1 MANSRKDSRGYV
13 LRTGESQRKD
23 GRYSYSFT
31 DLEGKRRCIYAKT
44 LVELRT
50 KERKII
56 RDKEDGLD
64 PNLAERMTLNQL
76 YDKYIEQKYDL
87 KPSTKVNYVYMY
99 NHFVRPSFGKRMIG
113 KIKYTDVKK
122 FYYTMILDQEL
133 QASTLDNINTQLHP
147 AFQMAVRDG
156 LLRQNPTEGVMAEI
170 KKSHI
175 WEHKRRHALTIPE
188 QKAFMDYLKAH
199 REYQGWTPIIT
210 VLLGIGMRIGECTGL
225 RWEDLDFENRMISV
239 NHTLIY

>member
-1 MANSRKDSRGYV
+1 
-13 LRTGESQRKD
+13 
-23 GRYSYSFT
+23 
-31 DLEGKRRCIYAKT
+31 
-44 LVELRT
+44 
-50 KERKII
+50 
-56 RDKEDGLD
+56 
-64 PNLAERMTLNQL
+64 MTLNQL

-175 WEHKRRHALTIPE
+175 WEHKRRQRTADHSPFFGSSPE
-188 QKAFMDYLKAH
+188 TYFLYEIL
-199 REYQGWTPIIT
+199 
-210 VLLGIGMRIGECTGL
+210 
-225 RWEDLDFENRMISV
+225 
-239 NHTLIY
+239 